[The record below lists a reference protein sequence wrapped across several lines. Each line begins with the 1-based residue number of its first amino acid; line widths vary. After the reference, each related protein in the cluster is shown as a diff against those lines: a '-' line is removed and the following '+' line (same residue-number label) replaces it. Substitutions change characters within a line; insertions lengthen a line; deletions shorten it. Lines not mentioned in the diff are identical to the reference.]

1 MSVPTDRSRS
11 VSSNETLFSRLPLP
25 WVLGILAGLS
35 LGALAG
41 RLLPSDDQVGITAG
55 LSEPFSLDVGSN
67 GPLDRPMLSQH
78 DFPEYQTAHIADAK
92 HLASPD
98 PEDEIYSPANDRS
111 LGEHG
116 ILRTADTKLFDP
128 ARIPRTI
135 QSPSWASPIPRGLK
149 AVSEIS
155 NPQLESM
162 LHQELPFADASE
174 RQVWQDVLDGMPLDD
189 AREIV
194 RMRTRLSTRPL
205 IGPGT
210 MASVPKLSQSKAQTP
225 PSIPP
230 FEGSLH
236 AFDAAEQVIRH
247 NIANAG
253 ALGFLPGIPLMVEAV
268 DRPGTRCLGEM
279 VLADQWTT
287 LATAR
292 EADIV
297 PLGQTFIGVV
307 SLKQLDTEN
316 LHTEQFTAN
325 LQPEEDQA
333 SADPSETTSNT
344 DSSIALTKFG
354 RMTASEGYL
363 AVDFADGPRRVL
375 PEVLIEDGESVTD
388 AISRVQFWSVED
400 PGHLARA
407 GGGRFRS
414 TNRSGLPAISDG
426 VPERNSL
433 AIGDVDVDAAIRQ
446 LELLQARRV
455 LLQHAGSLKT
465 R

>member
-1 MSVPTDRSRS
+1 MSVSTDRSRS
-11 VSSNETLFSRLPLP
+11 VSSNETLFSSLRLP

-41 RLLPSDDQVGITAG
+41 RMLPNNDRAGITAG
-55 LSEPFSLDVGSN
+55 LSEPFSLDAGRN
-67 GPLDRPMLSQH
+67 GPLDRSMLSQH
-78 DFPEYQTAHIADAK
+78 NLRESQTAHIADAK
-92 HLASPD
+92 HLGSHDLA
-98 PEDEIYSPANDRS
+98 DEIHSPSNDRS

-116 ILRTADTKLFDP
+116 ILRTADTNLFDP

-162 LHQELPFADASE
+162 LHHELPFADASE

-210 MASVPKLSQSKAQTP
+210 MASVPKLSQPKTQTP
-225 PSIPP
+225 PQIPP
-230 FEGSLH
+230 FVESLH
-236 AFDAAEQVIRH
+236 AFDEAEQVIRH

-287 LATAR
+287 LVTAR

-307 SLKQLDTEN
+307 SLEQLDTEN
-316 LHTEQFTAN
+316 LHMDQITAD
-325 LQPEEDQA
+325 LQPEEDQVA
-333 SADPSETTSNT
+333 ADLSETTSNT
-344 DSSIALTKFG
+344 DSAIALTKFG

-388 AISRVQFWSVED
+388 AISKIQFWSVED
-400 PGHLARA
+400 PGHLDRA
-407 GGGRFRS
+407 GGGRFRP
-414 TNRSGLPAISDG
+414 TKRSGLPVISDV
-426 VPERNSL
+426 VPERNAL
-433 AIGDVDVDAAIRQ
+433 AIGDIDVDAAIRQ

-455 LLQHAGSLKT
+455 LLQHAGTLKT